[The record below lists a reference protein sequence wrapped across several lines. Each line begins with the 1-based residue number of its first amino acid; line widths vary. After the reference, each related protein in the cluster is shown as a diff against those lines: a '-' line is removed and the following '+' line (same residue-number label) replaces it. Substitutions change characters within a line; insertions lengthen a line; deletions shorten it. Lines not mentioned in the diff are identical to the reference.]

1 MKPPT
6 CTRALLLVLVAAHL
20 APDATATNYAHR
32 NGQQQ
37 HPGQHRPQRRV
48 EGHRSPR
55 EIRTRRDQGTDAPPD
70 IGAIT
75 CTPDGNECGE
85 VTNSECNKATLQCYC
100 PTSYPIHDYENR
112 YCVRE
117 AKLNTTCQFTSQC
130 EETDPYSYCGSTKI
144 CICREGYLM
153 DDYPNVGLGCVDDG
167 SSQPSVDPA
176 MMGVLVGLALMFVII
191 CVVLRLFSKARFREN
206 RSIFNTPNP
215 RLMNASLFKDSKLL
229 SPARGE
235 RRGSRA
241 SVRAPSRAPSVTS
254 VNAASRSP
262 NGSLAKV
269 GVAGRRGSALSA
281 VSATGSVAGAG
292 GAKTPSPTKKE
303 AETTVAIETVD

>member
-6 CTRALLLVLVAAHL
+6 CARALLLVLVAAHV
-20 APDATATNYAHR
+20 APDATATNDAHK

-37 HPGQHRPQRRV
+37 QQQRLGQQRQHQV
-48 EGHRSPR
+48 QGHRGPR
-55 EIRTRRDQGTDAPPD
+55 AARTRREQGTENPPD
-70 IGAIT
+70 IGTIT
-75 CTPDGNECGE
+75 CSPDGNECSE
-85 VTNSECNKATLQCYC
+85 VTNSECNKATFQCYC

-130 EETDPYSYCGSTKI
+130 EETDPYSYCGSNKV
-144 CICREGYLM
+144 CVCKDGFLM

-167 SSQPSVDPA
+167 SSQSTVDPA
-176 MMGVLVGLALMFVII
+176 MMGVLAGLALMFVII

-254 VNAASRSP
+254 VNAATRSP
-262 NGSLAKV
+262 NGSLAK
-269 GVAGRRGSALSA
+269 GPA
-281 VSATGSVAGAG
+281 VSYQRL
-292 GAKTPSPTKKE
+292 PSL
-303 AETTVAIETVD
+303 DSL

>member
-1 MKPPT
+1 MS
-6 CTRALLLVLVAAHL
+6 AA
-20 APDATATNYAHR
+20 
-32 NGQQQ
+32 
-37 HPGQHRPQRRV
+37 
-48 EGHRSPR
+48 RSPTASA
-55 EIRTRRDQGTDAPPD
+55 TRQ
-70 IGAIT
+70 
-75 CTPDGNECGE
+75 
-85 VTNSECNKATLQCYC
+85 TLQCYC

-130 EETDPYSYCGSTKI
+130 EETDPYSFCGPSRI
-144 CICREGYLM
+144 CVCREGYLM

-167 SSQPSVDPA
+167 SSQSTVDPA
-176 MMGVLVGLALMFVII
+176 MMGVLAGLALMFVII

-215 RLMNASLFKDSKLL
+215 RLMNASLFKD
-229 SPARGE
+229 R
-235 RRGSRA
+235 
-241 SVRAPSRAPSVTS
+241 
-254 VNAASRSP
+254 
-262 NGSLAKV
+262 
-269 GVAGRRGSALSA
+269 RRGSALSA

>member
-215 RLMNASLFKDSKLL
+215 RLMNASLFKD
-229 SPARGE
+229 R
-235 RRGSRA
+235 
-241 SVRAPSRAPSVTS
+241 
-254 VNAASRSP
+254 
-262 NGSLAKV
+262 
-269 GVAGRRGSALSA
+269 RRGSALSA